1 MEVVFDLCFKSY
13 TMEDKKIHLLVVED
27 DEFLVKMYESG
38 LTKEGFDVT
47 TAGNGEEGLQ
57 KAGEIK
63 PDLILLDLIMPKMDG
78 FTCLEKLKEDN
89 AIKRIPVVILSNL
102 GQDSDI
108 KRGMEMGAEGYLI
121 KTDFTV
127 KQVAEKVRKILGI
140 N

>member
-1 MEVVFDLCFKSY
+1 LCFKSY

>member
-1 MEVVFDLCFKSY
+1 MFKIH

-127 KQVAEKVRKILGI
+127 KQVGEKVRKILGI

>member
-1 MEVVFDLCFKSY
+1 MCLKSY

>member
-1 MEVVFDLCFKSY
+1 
-13 TMEDKKIHLLVVED
+13 MEDKKIHLLVVED

-47 TAGNGEEGLQ
+47 TAGNGEEGLE
-57 KAGEIK
+57 KAGDIK

-78 FTCLEKLKEDN
+78 FTCLEKIKEEN

-108 KRGMEMGAEGYLI
+108 KRGIEMGAEGYLI
-121 KTDFTV
+121 KTDFTI

>member
-1 MEVVFDLCFKSY
+1 LCLKSY

>member
-1 MEVVFDLCFKSY
+1 VFKSY

-47 TAGNGEEGLQ
+47 TAGNGEEGLE
-57 KAGEIK
+57 KAGDIK

-78 FTCLEKLKEDN
+78 FTCLEKIKEEN

-108 KRGMEMGAEGYLI
+108 KRGIEMGAEGYLI
-121 KTDFTV
+121 KTDFTI

>member
-1 MEVVFDLCFKSY
+1 
-13 TMEDKKIHLLVVED
+13 MEDKKIHLLVVED

>member
-1 MEVVFDLCFKSY
+1 LDLYFKF
-13 TMEDKKIHLLVVED
+13 MDEKKIHLLVVED

-38 LTKEGFDVT
+38 LIKEGFEVS
-47 TAGNGEEGLQ
+47 TAGNGEEGLA
-57 KAGEIK
+57 KAGEANN

-78 FTCLEKLKEDN
+78 FTCLAKLKEN
-89 AIKRIPVVILSNL
+89 ALTKRIPVVILSNL

-108 KRGMEMGAEGYLI
+108 KRGLEMGAEDYLI

-127 KQVAEKVRKILGI
+127 KQVGEKVRKILGI